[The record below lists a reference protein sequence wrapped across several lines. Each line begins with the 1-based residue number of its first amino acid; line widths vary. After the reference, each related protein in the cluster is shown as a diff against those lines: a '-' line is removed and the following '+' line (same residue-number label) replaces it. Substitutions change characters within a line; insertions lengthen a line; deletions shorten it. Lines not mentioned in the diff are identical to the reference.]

1 MAGKKKAQEVQE
13 PKLTKTKAK
22 VDKEPKKMGRPTKY
36 SEAMA
41 ERICELV
48 ATTDMGY
55 TRLALQHED
64 LPDRVTVNI
73 WRRRY
78 PEFRSKYAQAKCE
91 QIEFMTEEILEI
103 ADDAT
108 NDWMEQYD
116 KNQGCVSWRVNGEH
130 IQRSR
135 VRIDTRKWLA
145 AKLVPKVYGEL
156 IKEEQKDDML
166 EDSLKRKHD
175 LDEKNKKEF

>member
-22 VDKEPKKMGRPTKY
+22 VDKEPKPIGRPTKY
-36 SEAMA
+36 TPAMA

-48 ATTDMGY
+48 ATSEMGY
-55 TRLALQHED
+55 NRLHELYPD
-64 LPDRVTVNI
+64 LPDRSNVNL

-78 PEFRSKYAQAKCE
+78 PEFRAKYAQAKCE

-103 ADDAT
+103 ADDGK
-108 NDWMEQYD
+108 NDYMEHYD
-116 KNQGCVSWRVNGEH
+116 QKTGCVSWQVNGEH